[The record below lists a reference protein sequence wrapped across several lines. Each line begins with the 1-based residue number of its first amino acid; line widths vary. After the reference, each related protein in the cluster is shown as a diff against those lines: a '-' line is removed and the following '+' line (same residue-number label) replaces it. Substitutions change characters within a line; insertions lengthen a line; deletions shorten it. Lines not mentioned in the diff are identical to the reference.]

1 MQWNDTITGLSP
13 AARRVLAAL
22 PVQDLATGTVL
33 FRPGDHAAGFL
44 VVLSGRVEV
53 FLTGPTGREILLYAV
68 APGQSC
74 IQTTLGLMGGEDYSG
89 EAIVATPARAVLIPR
104 GQFDRLMAEEPGFRA
119 FVLTSFARRM
129 ADVTRLLE
137 RVAFAR
143 VEARLAATLLDL
155 AQDGR
160 ITATQADLAARI
172 GSAREVV
179 SRRLEAFQRAGW
191 VETERGTVRLTDPA
205 ALRRLSTA
213 DM

>member
-1 MQWNDTITGLSP
+1 MKRDLFIGGLS
-13 AARRVLAAL
+13 ASASARLADL
-22 PVQDLATGTVL
+22 PLLDLARGTVL
-33 FRPGDHAAGFL
+33 FRPGDRPPGFL

-53 FLTGPTGREILLYAV
+53 FLIGPTGREILLYAV

-74 IQTTLGLMGGEDYSG
+74 IQTTLGLMGGEDYTG
-89 EAIVATPARAVLIPR
+89 EALVADAAQAIVIPP
-104 GQFDRLMAEEPGFRA
+104 GLFARLMDEEPAFRTHVLRA
-119 FVLTSFARRM
+119 FGQRM
-129 ADVTRLLE
+129 ADVTRILE
-137 RVAFAR
+137 RVAFGR
-143 VEARLAATLLDL
+143 VEARLAAALVDL
-155 AQDGR
+155 AVDGR
-160 ITATQADLAARI
+160 VAATQADLAARI